1 MLIHLRFGVEKNIQ
15 ERRKARSITF
25 SLLMINIQVDDY
37 KMGEL
42 EMTGKVYREDVGSL
56 EFLCTRIQ
64 YLF

>member
-42 EMTGKVYREDVGSL
+42 EITGKEYREDVGSL

>member
-42 EMTGKVYREDVGSL
+42 EMTGKEYREDVGSL